1 MGENNKELVKK
12 DLSLILQLN
21 TKVHYENREEVK
33 QVYDWILRKKI
44 FQTPL
49 GTAYINK
56 LGEITN
62 GVDNSNQCLFCAEDL
77 YNQGVICPNCVEK
90 YARPGAQKKPE
101 PKKTEAAGT
110 QETMIQDVRTNIN
123 YQQQVSDISKQAAA
137 AVKGGLNTITS
148 KINEMAGESGAV
160 ELKLRDLFSNVFK
173 KHTRKESEEIFIAG
187 TLETTPDESMIA
199 VSWPKPWLFSRVLFV
214 LLLSFGLLYVCATEF
229 GNSNVIPGM
238 IFLGAL
244 AVPFSVMIFIFETN
258 APRNISIFE
267 VIKMFFFGGAASLV
281 LTLFLYEMFPP
292 GKMNYAGA
300 FIVGIVEE
308 LGKVLA
314 AAIFIK
320 MLNPKYIL
328 NGMLIGAAVG
338 AGFAVFESAGY
349 IFRFGILN
357 YLFLDE
363 INAFMNILVLRAW
376 TSVGGHVVWTA
387 IVGAGLVLAKGEE
400 PFVFSQLL
408 HPKCMTFFMIAAALH
423 AIWDCPLQFYAGGI
437 NVKLLLLIAAAW
449 IVLLVLLSVGLKQIE
464 KITAKTA

>member
-1 MGENNKELVKK
+1 MVSENNKELVKR

-21 TKVHYENREEVK
+21 TKVHYENKAEVK
-33 QVYDWILRKKI
+33 QVYEWILQKRI

-56 LGEITN
+56 LADIFNE
-62 GVDNSNQCLFCAEDL
+62 VDDSNQCLLCAADL
-77 YNQGVICPNCVEK
+77 YNHGVICPNCVEK
-90 YARPGAQKKPE
+90 YSRPKEQKKPE
-101 PKKTEAAGT
+101 AKRAETVRPQEAGI
-110 QETMIQDVRTNIN
+110 QEDRADIN
-123 YQQQVSDISKQAAA
+123 YQQQVSDISRQAAA
-137 AVKGGLNTITS
+137 AVRGGLNTITS

-187 TLETTPDESMIA
+187 TLETTPDESEIA
-199 VSWPKPWLFSRVLFV
+199 VLWPKPWLFSRVLIV

-229 GNSNVIPGM
+229 GNPNVIPGM

-281 LTLFLYEMFPP
+281 MTLFLYEMFPAEE
-292 GKMNYAGA
+292 MNYAGA
-300 FIVGIVEE
+300 VIVGAVEE
-308 LGKVLA
+308 FGKILA
-314 AAIFIK
+314 VTIFVK

-357 YLFLDE
+357 YMFLDK
-363 INAFMNILVLRAW
+363 INSFMDIMVLRAW
-376 TSVGGHVVWTA
+376 TSVGAHVIWTA
-387 IVGAGLVLAKGEE
+387 IAGAGLVLAKGEE
-400 PFVFSQLL
+400 PFSFSQLF
-408 HPKCMTFFMIAAALH
+408 HPKCMTFFTIAVVLH
-423 AIWDCPLQFYAGGI
+423 A
-437 NVKLLLLIAAAW
+437 V
-449 IVLLVLLSVGLKQIE
+449 
-464 KITAKTA
+464 